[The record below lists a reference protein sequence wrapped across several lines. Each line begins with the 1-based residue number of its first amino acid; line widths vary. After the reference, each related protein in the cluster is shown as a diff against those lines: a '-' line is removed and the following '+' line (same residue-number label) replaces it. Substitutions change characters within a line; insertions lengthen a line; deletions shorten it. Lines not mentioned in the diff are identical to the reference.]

1 MKSLSSCSSVEDRHI
16 SSSREP
22 PLLPNPRAAASQAL
36 PRQQSQTYKRNPGV
50 PCQGCLRP
58 KHHIQ
63 VRVWKSM
70 ALSRVWDWQV
80 WKFLPYQA
88 GLLQNVV
95 YVGRGAVPEAW
106 EGFRLT
112 QQKRLSW
119 GGTNSSA
126 ANLAVNKNTG
136 EVSPFPR
143 IQGGSWL
150 WSVLC
155 RVFPLLKSPF
165 SCWFY

>member
-1 MKSLSSCSSVEDRHI
+1 MKIDISPAPENPHYCLTPELLQVKLYPDSRVRPTREILEFPARDVYVPNTTYRSEFGNPWHFSGSETGKCGNSSLI
-16 SSSREP
+16 
-22 PLLPNPRAAASQAL
+22 
-36 PRQQSQTYKRNPGV
+36 K
-50 PCQGCLRP
+50 QGCC
-58 KHHIQ
+58 KM
-63 VRVWKSM
+63 WFM
-70 ALSRVWDWQV
+70 
-80 WKFLPYQA
+80 
-88 GLLQNVV
+88 
-95 YVGRGAVPEAW
+95 GRGAVPEAW

-150 WSVLC
+150 QSFQFYVGYFLC
-155 RVFPLLKSPF
+155 
-165 SCWFY
+165 